1 MEQAPSPLLGIHDVS
16 QFILDNTKTDV
27 CSLVVFLDSSV
38 IIELKKKVEEVL
50 FAALIRIGVHN
61 VSSRE
66 NYGLS
71 RNR

>member
-1 MEQAPSPLLGIHDVS
+1 M
-16 QFILDNTKTDV
+16 
-27 CSLVVFLDSSV
+27 